1 VLHAFRPAWRPTLT
15 SLGPALLAAALAL
28 AIHGLGLRGTD
39 VAAATYRVSE
49 VRVYGLVL
57 WDSGW
62 YGGNLPLGYSVV
74 FPLVGALIGLVAT
87 GVAATF
93 AATWA
98 FDRITVEAWGR
109 RSAGSWYFGIC
120 TMLQVAIGQ
129 LPFLTGE
136 AFGLLALYALLK
148 RRVAPAAVLAALSA
162 LCSPLAAAFLAMA
175 CLAWALDR
183 ADRRRSSL
191 VVAAAALVVVGA
203 LGVVFPGTGSF
214 PFPWG
219 GMVLTLAVCATA
231 LLPFVPANP
240 VIRWGALL
248 YAASTF
254 GSFVIPN
261 PLGGN
266 APRLAGAVGIP
277 LLAALVTLRDP
288 TGAGLTPA
296 PGVGRSTRTRPG
308 AGVTSARPGAGVTSA
323 RPGAG
328 VTSARPGAGVTSA
341 RPGAGA
347 SARVRRLAART
358 GRGALRTTLAV
369 AVVGGLAVWQWA
381 PGLNALSTAT
391 VRAASTSSFYQPV
404 LHQILDH
411 STGPVR
417 VEAVPTRDHW
427 ESVYLAPQLSLARG
441 WERQLDIADNP
452 LFYTPGGLT
461 EASYLTWLHDN
472 GVTWVAL
479 PRTTL
484 DYAAVAEAALLRHG
498 VPGLRR
504 VWSSAD
510 WVLWRVTGGPGL
522 VSGPAQLE
530 SLDPDHLTLR
540 VDRPAVV
547 TVRVRYTRY
556 WTLAHADPD
565 TCLAPGP
572 DGWTKVEVTH
582 PGQVDLAVSLLDPD
596 VPNCTKP

>member
-1 VLHAFRPAWRPTLT
+1 VLHASRPAWRPTLT

-62 YGGNLPLGYSVV
+62 YGGNLPLGYSVI

-148 RRVAPAAVLAALSA
+148 RRVALAAVLAALSA

-240 VIRWGALL
+240 VIRWGALF

-277 LLAALVTLRDP
+277 LLAALVTLRNP
-288 TGAGLTPA
+288 AGAGLTPA
-296 PGVGRSTRTRPG
+296 PGVGRSTRT
-308 AGVTSARPGAGVTSA
+308 
-323 RPGAG
+323 
-328 VTSARPGAGVTSA
+328 RPGAGVTSA

-391 VRAASTSSFYQPV
+391 VRAASTSAFYRPV
-404 LHQILDH
+404 LHQILDR

-452 LFYTPGGLT
+452 LFYTPGALT
-461 EASYLTWLHDN
+461 ATSYLTWLHDN

-484 DYAAVAEAALLRHG
+484 DYAAVAEAALLRRG
-498 VPGLRR
+498 VPGLRP
-504 VWSSAD
+504 VWSSAR
-510 WVLWRVTGGPGL
+510 WQLWKVTGGPGL
-522 VSGPAQLE
+522 ISGPAQLE
-530 SLDPDHLTLR
+530 SLGPDRLTLR

-547 TVRVRYTRY
+547 TVRVRFTRY
-556 WTLAHADPD
+556 WTLAHAGPHPG
-565 TCLAPGP
+565 TCLAVGS
-572 DGWTKVEVTH
+572 DGWTEVKVSH

-596 VPNCTKP
+596 VPSCAKP

>member
-62 YGGNLPLGYSVV
+62 YGGNLPLGYSVI

-148 RRVAPAAVLAALSA
+148 RRVALAAVLAALSA

-240 VIRWGALL
+240 VIRWGALF

-277 LLAALVTLRDP
+277 LLAALVTLRN
-288 TGAGLTPA
+288 PA
-296 PGVGRSTRTRPG
+296 
-308 AGVTSARPGAGVTSA
+308 
-323 RPGAG
+323 
-328 VTSARPGAGVTSA
+328 GAGVTSA

-391 VRAASTSSFYQPV
+391 VRAASTSAFYRPV
-404 LHQILDH
+404 LHQILDR

-427 ESVYLAPQLSLARG
+427 ESVYLAPQLSLSRG

-452 LFYTPGGLT
+452 LFYTPGALT
-461 EASYLTWLHDN
+461 ATSYLTWLHDN

-498 VPGLRR
+498 VPGLRQ

>member
-1 VLHAFRPAWRPTLT
+1 M
-15 SLGPALLAAALAL
+15 
-28 AIHGLGLRGTD
+28 
-39 VAAATYRVSE
+39 
-49 VRVYGLVL
+49 
-57 WDSGW
+57 
-62 YGGNLPLGYSVV
+62 
-74 FPLVGALIGLVAT
+74 

-98 FDRITVEAWGR
+98 FDRLTVEAWGR

-136 AFGLLALYALLK
+136 ALGLLALLALLR
-148 RRVAPAAVLAALSA
+148 RRVALAAVLAALSA
-162 LCSPLAAAFLAMA
+162 LCSPLAAAFLALA
-175 CLAWALDR
+175 CLAWAIDR

-191 VVAAAALVVVGA
+191 VVAAAAVVVVGA
-203 LGVVFPGTGSF
+203 LSVVFPGTGSF

-219 GMVLTLAVCATA
+219 GMVLALAVCATVV
-231 LLPFVPANP
+231 LPFVPATP

-248 YAASTF
+248 YALSTV

-288 TGAGLTPA
+288 AGAGLTP
-296 PGVGRSTRTRPG
+296 PWSRG
-308 AGVTSARPGAGVTSA
+308 ATWIRLVV
-323 RPGAG
+323 
-328 VTSARPGAGVTSA
+328 
-341 RPGAGA
+341 
-347 SARVRRLAART
+347 ARVS
-358 GRGALRTTLAV
+358 RGALRTTLAV
-369 AVVGGLAVWQWA
+369 VMVGGLAVWQWA
-381 PGLNALSTAT
+381 PGLNALSSAT
-391 VRAASTSSFYQPV
+391 VRAASTSSFYQPL
-404 LHQILDH
+404 LHQILDR

-427 ESVYLAPQLSLARG
+427 ESVYLAPRLSLARG

-452 LFYTPGGLT
+452 LFYTPGALNA
-461 EASYLTWLHDN
+461 ASYLTWLHAN

-484 DYAAVAEAALLRHG
+484 DYAAVAEAALLRQG
-498 VPGLRR
+498 VPGLRP
-504 VWSSAD
+504 VWSSAR
-510 WVLWRVTGGPGL
+510 WELWKVTGGPGL
-522 VSGPAQLE
+522 ISGPAQLE

-540 VDRPAVV
+540 VDRPARV

-556 WTLAHADPD
+556 WTLAHAGRDPD
-565 TCLAPGP
+565 TCLAAGP
-572 DGWTKVEVTH
+572 DGWTEVEVSH
-582 PGQVDLAVSLLDPD
+582 PGQVDLAVSLLDAD
-596 VPNCTKP
+596 VPNCAKP

>member
-1 VLHAFRPAWRPTLT
+1 VSSITSPSFDGSGTGGGAKLHALQQAWRPALT
-15 SLGPALLAAALAL
+15 SSGPALLAAALAL

-87 GVAATF
+87 GMAATF

-98 FDRITVEAWGR
+98 FDRITVGAWGR

-136 AFGLLALYALLK
+136 AFGLLALYALVR
-148 RRVAPAAVLAALSA
+148 RRVALAALLAALSA

-191 VVAAAALVVVGA
+191 IVAAAALLVVGA

-219 GMVLTLAVCATA
+219 GMVLALCVCAA
-231 LLPFVPANP
+231 VLLPFVPATP

-248 YAASTF
+248 YAVATV

-266 APRLAGAVGIP
+266 APRLAGAVGVP
-277 LLAALVTLRDP
+277 LLVAVVTLRDP
-288 TGAGLTPA
+288 VGAGLTL
-296 PGVGRSTRTRPG
+296 
-308 AGVTSARPGAGVTSA
+308 ARPGARV
-323 RPGAG
+323 AG
-328 VTSARPGAGVTSA
+328 W
-341 RPGAGA
+341 
-347 SARVRRLAART
+347 VRQLAARI
-358 GRGALRTTLAV
+358 GRGGLRCVLAV

-381 PGLNALSTAT
+381 PGLNALSSAT
-391 VRAASTSSFYQPV
+391 VRAASRAAFYQPV
-404 LHQILDH
+404 LAQILDR

-427 ESVYLAPQLSLARG
+427 ESVYLAPRLSLARG

-452 LFYTPGGLT
+452 LFYKPAALT
-461 EASYLTWLHDN
+461 ATSYLAWLHDN

-479 PRTTL
+479 PHTTL
-484 DYAAVAEAALLRHG
+484 DYAAVAEAALLHRG
-498 VPGLRR
+498 VPGLRP
-504 VWSSAD
+504 VWSSPR
-510 WVLWRVTGGPGL
+510 WELWRVTGGPGL
-522 VSGPAQLE
+522 ISGPAQLE

-540 VDRPAVV
+540 VDHPGVV
-547 TVRVRYTRY
+547 TIRVRDTRY
-556 WTLAHADPD
+556 WTLVGAGPHPGI
-565 TCLAPGP
+565 CLSASTQ
-572 DGWTKVEVTH
+572 GWTQVDATSA
-582 PGQVDLAVSLLDPD
+582 GQVDLAVSLLDPD
-596 VPNCTKP
+596 RPSCPHP